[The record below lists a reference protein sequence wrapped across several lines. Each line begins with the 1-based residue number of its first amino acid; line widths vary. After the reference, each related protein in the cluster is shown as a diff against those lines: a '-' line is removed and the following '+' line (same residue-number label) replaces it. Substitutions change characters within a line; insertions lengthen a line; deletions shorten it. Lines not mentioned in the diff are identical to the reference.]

1 MGNAIV
7 ENTTASIG
15 IYELKYFLL
24 SFGQRGGRLGNSYL
38 LLLGWYKL
46 LLWHNLLWLWHR
58 LLWLIYHGL
67 ILSPQAPS
75 IADPA
80 LSKERLL
87 RIDILLGLGRS
98 ACLKAGRGRICVVS
112 SAAHQQYCTIGRRLH
127 GCGVPHTIW
136 RCVNELLMLWVYGY
150 LDVLLWHIGI

>member
-1 MGNAIV
+1 MVQIV
-7 ENTTASIG
+7 VVAQLAVAVASSVVADIP
-15 IYELKYFLL
+15 
-24 SFGQRGGRLGNSYL
+24 
-38 LLLGWYKL
+38 WVDTV
-46 LLWHNLLWLWHR
+46 
-58 LLWLIYHGL
+58 
-67 ILSPQAPS
+67 PQAPS